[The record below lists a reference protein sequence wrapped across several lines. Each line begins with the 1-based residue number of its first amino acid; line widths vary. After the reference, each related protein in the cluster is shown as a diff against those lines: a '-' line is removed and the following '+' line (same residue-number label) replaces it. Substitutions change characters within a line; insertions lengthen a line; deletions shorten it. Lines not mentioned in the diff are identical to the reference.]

1 MPINHLSFRE
11 FLLIAEAALRI
22 SYDELERL
30 ACPFRVGSA
39 LNAPFARVCGVY
51 LFPDPVEQ
59 AAICALLLLRTR
71 PLPLGSRSN
80 RKVAYECMRE
90 MLVLGDCRWSRP
102 EEDADDVAET
112 LEGVEA
118 GTIDLAEF
126 IRWVRSRTTA

>member
-1 MPINHLSFRE
+1 MENRLTFEH
-11 FLLIAEAALRI
+11 FLWIAEAVLRI

-30 ACPFRVGSA
+30 ACPLRAASA
-39 LNAPFARVCGVY
+39 LNAPFARVCGAY

-59 AAICALLLLRTR
+59 AAICALRLLRTR

-90 MLVLGDCRWSRP
+90 MVVLGGCRWSRP

-112 LEGVEA
+112 LEGVER
-118 GTIDLAEF
+118 GTIDLAEL
-126 IRWVRSRTTA
+126 IRWVRERVKA